1 MKAHEMMK
9 NQVVKV
15 KEQDSVYE
23 GIKKMLKYSI
33 SGLPVVNERN
43 EITAFL
49 SDEDIIA
56 AIGKQNEIVLGTLFY
71 ADVFKVN
78 PKGFEKR
85 AQEILT
91 LNVMAIA
98 QRKVYTVKWD
108 ENIENIAVA
117 MAKKKI
123 KQLPVVRN
131 GVLVGIISRS
141 DVIRSTFQS
150 INECLNKSVC

>member
-15 KEQDSVYE
+15 KEQDCVYE
-23 GIKKMLKYSI
+23 GIKKMLKYNI
-33 SGLPVVNERN
+33 SGLPVVNDRN

-71 ADVFKVN
+71 ADVFKIN
-78 PKGFEKR
+78 PKGFKER

-91 LNVMAIA
+91 LNVMEIA
-98 QRKVYTVKWD
+98 PKKVFTVKWD
-108 ENIENIAVA
+108 ENVENIAAA

-141 DVIRSTFQS
+141 DVIRSAFQS
-150 INECLNKSVC
+150 INECLTKSVC